1 MAFANKETLCWRC
14 KRPGTR
20 TCSWDDSKGET
31 PVEGWTA
38 EKVPYMNWTNN
49 PSTTY
54 HVIECPL
61 FDPEENYDYRA
72 RNSFGMAEDN
82 REPRKYVAR
91 EHVEYLIRLGWP
103 NKAIAQ
109 MCNVQYGTVRQYRHK
124 MKKQQEREK
133 KK

>member
-1 MAFANKETLCWRC
+1 MGFTNKETLCWRC

-54 HVIECPL
+54 HVTECPL
-61 FDPEENYDYRA
+61 FEPEENYEKRM
-72 RNSFGMAEDN
+72 RNSFGLEE
-82 REPRKYVAR
+82 RKKEPRKYGGRKHA
-91 EHVEYLIRLGWP
+91 EYLIRLGWP

-109 MCNVQYGTVRQYRHK
+109 KCELHYETVRRYRNE
-124 MKKQQEREK
+124 MKRREREK
-133 KK
+133 K